1 MGFPDGSA
9 VKKFARNAA
18 DSGLIPG
25 WVRKILW
32 RSKWQPTPVFLP
44 EKSHG
49 QRSLAGYCPQGHKE
63 LDTTEWAQNSEIL
76 QVKILT
82 EGGSSWPPGTLHLSL
97 LLQQALLFSPLPETS
112 FSWHMGL
119 LKWPGSWSGSLDI
132 LPWLSPPHA
141 LRLIADLSVHLSFL
155 NVVLFMSQPLTARR
169 GPVSCCTSHP
179 CTQRK
184 GHLRTRCSSWL
195 PTLLGDRRQALWGSC
210 CQWWLQR
217 EAAAQFSKPHCPW
230 HSTNRTWF
238 FIYCWH
244 GNLGCWIKMT
254 TWRSSKVAP
263 PWQVPGVYCELLS
276 LSLSRPGNVAWIPRR
291 VVADSLRGP
300 CLG

>member
-1 MGFPDGSA
+1 MQETQ
-9 VKKFARNAA
+9 V
-18 DSGLIPG
+18 
-25 WVRKILW
+25 W
-32 RSKWQPTPVFLP
+32 
-44 EKSHG
+44 
-49 QRSLAGYCPQGHKE
+49 SLAGSGKSSGGGNGNPLQYSCLKNPMDRGAWRATVQRVTKSWTQLSEHKTQRFCKSKSSLRMGAHDLQG
-63 LDTTEWAQNSEIL
+63 
-76 QVKILT
+76 
-82 EGGSSWPPGTLHLSL
+82 PHLSL

-119 LKWPGSWSGSLDI
+119 LKWPGSWSDSLDI
-132 LPWLSPPHA
+132 LPWLSPPHS
-141 LRLIADLSVHLSFL
+141 LRLIAGLSVHLSFL
-155 NVVLFMSQPLTARR
+155 NVVLLMSQPLTARR

-276 LSLSRPGNVAWIPRR
+276 LSLSRPGNVAWIPRGM
-291 VVADSLRGP
+291 VADSLRGP